1 MAACVLALL
10 ATACVDIEMD
20 FVFRDDKSGSL
31 GTSMRIDEAVLGL
44 AALGEGGSSED
55 LCQQMADD
63 ADFDDP
69 LGVSDIDVE
78 QSVDVGIEDGDCV
91 ITALATWTADAGDAV
106 LAEMA
111 EEDGPGVRRFDGGG
125 WRFELDMGTLE
136 EEASAEDL
144 SQITA
149 MGFDA
154 PTVTFS
160 VTLPGDVVEHNADT
174 VSQSKYTW
182 ELPFDALDELPET
195 IYVETAPSGGG
206 LGPAAIGG
214 IVAAIVLAL
223 AALVTLRRHR
233 EAKGS
238 ESEDADP
245 DPEPTD
251 NDIAEAADE
260 ASDSGED
267 SGDAADDDTPEP
279 DDGDDDAPARSTET

>member
-20 FVFRDDKSGSL
+20 FVFRDDKSGSS
-31 GTSMRIDEAVLGL
+31 GMSMRVDEAVLGF

-63 ADFDDP
+63 AGFDNP
-69 LGVSDIDVE
+69 LGLSDIDVE

-106 LAEMA
+106 LAELT
-111 EEDGPGVRRFDGGG
+111 EEDGPSVRRFDGGG
-125 WRFELDMGTLE
+125 WRFELDMGTFE
-136 EEASAEDL
+136 EETSAADL

-154 PTVTFS
+154 PTMTFS
-160 VTLPGDVVEHNADT
+160 VTLPGDAVEHNADT

-182 ELPFDALDELPET
+182 ELPFDALDELPESL
-195 IYVETAPSGGG
+195 YVETAPGGGG

-214 IVAAIVLAL
+214 IIAGVVLAL

-233 EAKGS
+233 EAGAA
-238 ESEDADP
+238 ESVDAEP
-245 DPEPTD
+245 DSEPTD
-251 NDIAEAADE
+251 GQDPETADE
-260 ASDSGED
+260 ASDSDEASD
-267 SGDAADDDTPEP
+267 DAANGDSLEP
-279 DDGDDDAPARSTET
+279 DDGDDDPAGRPTET